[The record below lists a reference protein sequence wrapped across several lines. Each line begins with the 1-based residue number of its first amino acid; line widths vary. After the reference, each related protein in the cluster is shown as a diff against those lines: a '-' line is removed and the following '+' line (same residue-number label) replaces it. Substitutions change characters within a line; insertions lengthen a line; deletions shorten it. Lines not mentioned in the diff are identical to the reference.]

1 MALAAAKLKATGH
14 KCPFTT
20 SWISWTQLESF
31 SAWHNVLYATK
42 NNGFGGTDTRLAF
55 NSPLHVRHIEN
66 LANMAKSGLFVY
78 KGRDNK
84 ADATFVSGE
93 CAMATGSSAMSGSV
107 KRNGK
112 FAYGIGTL
120 PYYPDV
126 PGAPQNTVIGGAS
139 LWVMAGKKPEEYK
152 GVAQFLELPVQA
164 RSGGQE
170 PPAHRLPAGDQGLVR
185 ADREVRLLQAEP
197 RLRRRR

>member
-1 MALAAAKLKATGH
+1 M
-14 KCPFTT
+14 
-20 SWISWTQLESF
+20 
-31 SAWHNVLYATK
+31 
-42 NNGFGGTDTRLAF
+42 
-55 NSPLHVRHIEN
+55 RHIEN

-93 CAMATGSSAMSGSV
+93 CAMATGSSALYGSV

-126 PGAPQNTVIGGAS
+126 QGAPQNTVIGGAS
-139 LWVMAGKKPEEYK
+139 LWVMAGKKAEEYK
-152 GVAQFLELPVQA
+152 GVAAFFNYLSKPEVA
-164 RSGGQE
+164 VQE
-170 PPAHRLPAGDQGLVR
+170 PPAHRLPARHQGLVR
-185 ADREVRLLQAEP
+185 ADRQVRLLQAEP
-197 RLRRRR
+197 RHRRRR